1 MTSKIVVNNIGPD
14 VGLSTVTI
22 DGNIEATKI
31 VGNVTG
37 NVTGNLSGD
46 IVGTRTLGTGVTVTA
61 AGIISCTQYYGS
73 AANLTSLP
81 AANLT
86 GTLPAI
92 SATNLTNIPGA
103 NITGTI
109 PQASLTNVDLV
120 SIRKD
125 IATLALQ
132 VAIDTNKNAYN
143 LRDSF
148 IDQFEDDSGLV
159 TETNVDR
166 HSDEYISSVYQSST
180 QTQVAQ
186 NVGTIIGEFTHDQAN
201 AYDGITNQANSASA
215 RKQVNSQAGWFG
227 KDWGSGNTK
236 YITGF
241 KLWST
246 NNDGLCDNGQTTS
259 GCSITLFGNT
269 ANNLS
274 SAVNL
279 GGLTNLNFRQ
289 NNHVSDY
296 TKLSGLTSHTA
307 YRYHWVM
314 LSIGSQNAN
323 WFRIAEMQW
332 FENALTASATGTLI
346 GKGPNQASS
355 ARTKVSGVLLYKNNK
370 GTATIGTDLKIYVT
384 CNAGTNWH
392 EVTSRTAG
400 PDFSTGIKTLYLNE
414 TTCTSGTDIRYKVEW
429 ANQAAGSKETQL
441 HGIAL
446 NY

>member
-1 MTSKIVVNNIGPD
+1 MSEIRANNIVSETGLGA
-14 VGLSTVTI
+14 VGFSSGLTV
-22 DGNIEATKI
+22 
-31 VGNVTG
+31 
-37 NVTGNLSGD
+37 
-46 IVGTRTLGTGVTVTA
+46 GTGVTIGATS
-61 AGIISCTQYYGS
+61 GIITATTFSGS
-73 AANLTSLP
+73 AA
-81 AANLT
+81 
-86 GTLPAI
+86 
-92 SATNLTNIPGA
+92 NLTNIPGA

-109 PQASLTNVDLV
+109 PLASLNNIDLE

-132 VAIDTNKNAYN
+132 VAVDTNKAAYN
-143 LRDSF
+143 LQDSF
-148 IDQFEDDSGLV
+148 IDQFENDTGLV
-159 TETNVDR
+159 TQTNVDR

-269 ANNLS
+269 ANDLS

-289 NNHVSDY
+289 NNHVADY
-296 TKLSGLTSHTA
+296 TKLSGLTATTA

-314 LSIGSQNAN
+314 LSIGSHSAN

-355 ARTKVSGVLLYKNNK
+355 ARTKVSGVLLYKDSS

-392 EVTSRTAG
+392 EVTSRTVG
-400 PDFSTGIKTLYLNE
+400 PDFSAGIKTIYLNE

-429 ANQAAGSKETQL
+429 ANQAAGSKVTQL

>member
-31 VGNVTG
+31 VG

-159 TETNVDR
+159 TQTNVDR
-166 HSDEYISSVYQSST
+166 HSDEYVSSVYQSST

-186 NVGTIIGEFTHDQAN
+186 NVGTIVGDFTHDQAN
-201 AYDGITNQANSASA
+201 AYDGVTNQANSASA
-215 RKQVNSQAGWFG
+215 RKQVNSQTGWFG

-246 NNDGLCDNGQTTS
+246 N
-259 GCSITLFGNT
+259 
-269 ANNLS
+269 
-274 SAVNL
+274 
-279 GGLTNLNFRQ
+279 
-289 NNHVSDY
+289 
-296 TKLSGLTSHTA
+296 
-307 YRYHWVM
+307 
-314 LSIGSQNAN
+314 
-323 WFRIAEMQW
+323 
-332 FENALTASATGTLI
+332 
-346 GKGPNQASS
+346 
-355 ARTKVSGVLLYKNNK
+355 
-370 GTATIGTDLKIYVT
+370 
-384 CNAGTNWH
+384 
-392 EVTSRTAG
+392 
-400 PDFSTGIKTLYLNE
+400 
-414 TTCTSGTDIRYKVEW
+414 
-429 ANQAAGSKETQL
+429 
-441 HGIAL
+441 
-446 NY
+446 

>member
-1 MTSKIVVNNIGPD
+1 
-14 VGLSTVTI
+14 
-22 DGNIEATKI
+22 
-31 VGNVTG
+31 
-37 NVTGNLSGD
+37 
-46 IVGTRTLGTGVTVTA
+46 
-61 AGIISCTQYYGS
+61 
-73 AANLTSLP
+73 
-81 AANLT
+81 
-86 GTLPAI
+86 
-92 SATNLTNIPGA
+92 
-103 NITGTI
+103 
-109 PQASLTNVDLV
+109 
-120 SIRKD
+120 
-125 IATLALQ
+125 
-132 VAIDTNKNAYN
+132 
-143 LRDSF
+143 
-148 IDQFEDDSGLV
+148 
-159 TETNVDR
+159 
-166 HSDEYISSVYQSST
+166 
-180 QTQVAQ
+180 
-186 NVGTIIGEFTHDQAN
+186 
-201 AYDGITNQANSASA
+201 QANSASA

-269 ANNLS
+269 ANDLS

-289 NNHVSDY
+289 NNHVADY
-296 TKLSGLTSHTA
+296 TKLSGLTATTA

-314 LSIGSQNAN
+314 LSIGSHSAN

-355 ARTKVSGVLLYKNNK
+355 ARTKVSGVLLYKDSS

-392 EVTSRTAG
+392 EVTSRTVG
-400 PDFSTGIKTLYLNE
+400 PDFSAGIKTIYLNE

-429 ANQAAGSKETQL
+429 ANQAAGSKVTQL